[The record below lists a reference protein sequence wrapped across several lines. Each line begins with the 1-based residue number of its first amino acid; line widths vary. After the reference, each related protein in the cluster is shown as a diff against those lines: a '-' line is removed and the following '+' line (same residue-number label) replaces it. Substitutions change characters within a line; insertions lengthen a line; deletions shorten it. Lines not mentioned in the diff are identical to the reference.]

1 MIVAAV
7 LPAIRAAQQATKSV
21 PIVMAVSA
29 DPVGAGF
36 VASLARPGANIT
48 GLSNIGVD
56 VSSKYIEFLRIAVPT
71 LSRVAVLVNPSHPNH
86 AGFLKT
92 IQDAARTTGVVASS
106 VRVSS
111 AGEIES
117 AFDAMRRE
125 RAEALSVLP
134 DSLFILQ
141 GGRIAQLA
149 ATNRLPTMFWS
160 RELADAGGLMSYGQD
175 LVEQYRRAATYVDKI
190 LKGANPADLPVEQAT
205 KFELVIN
212 RKTAKAIGLSIPQEL
227 VFRADKVIE

>member
-1 MIVAAV
+1 
-7 LPAIRAAQQATKSV
+7 
-21 PIVMAVSA
+21 MAVSA

-106 VRVSS
+106 VRVTS

-141 GGRIAQLA
+141 GC
-149 ATNRLPTMFWS
+149 
-160 RELADAGGLMSYGQD
+160 
-175 LVEQYRRAATYVDKI
+175 
-190 LKGANPADLPVEQAT
+190 
-205 KFELVIN
+205 
-212 RKTAKAIGLSIPQEL
+212 
-227 VFRADKVIE
+227 